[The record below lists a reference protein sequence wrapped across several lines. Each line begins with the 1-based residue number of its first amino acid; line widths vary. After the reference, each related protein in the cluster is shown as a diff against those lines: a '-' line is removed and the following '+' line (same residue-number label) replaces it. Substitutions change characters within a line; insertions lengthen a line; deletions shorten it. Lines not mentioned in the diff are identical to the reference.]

1 MKTSYRKFISLFTAV
16 CSVIFFFWIV
26 PKAERYGI
34 RYLVSHRILVRQI
47 YRLDAMGLLSTVLSA
62 ASNIFLII
70 CGALALYLLRKKD
83 GSGGKHGKYIS
94 PKRLCLSGV
103 WGFGAAEL
111 TIFLLTLLP
120 VQVQTDYS
128 SAMRSIGGR
137 PLWYLVFFT
146 AVHIILAAAA
156 EEFLFR
162 ELLYRLLEKFWKSIL
177 RSLVLSVLF
186 AAVHGNTVQAVYAFF
201 MGLLLCAVR
210 EKYDSVLY
218 TMVFHMMFNLFGS
231 GMLFAK
237 WGMYLMYV
245 GTAAFVVCA
254 VLFAADIKGCKSRK
268 KKKGKRYWM

>member
-16 CSVIFFFWIV
+16 CSVVFFFWIV

-47 YRLDAMGLLSTVLSA
+47 YRLDVMGLLSTVLSA
-62 ASNIFLII
+62 VSNLFLII
-70 CGALALYLLRKKD
+70 CGALALYLLRRKD
-83 GSGGKHGKYIS
+83 SSGGKPGRYIS

-111 TIFLLTLLP
+111 TIFSLTLLP
-120 VQVQTDYS
+120 AQVQTDYS
-128 SAMRSIGGR
+128 DAMGNIGGR
-137 PLWYLVFFT
+137 PLWYLVAFT

-162 ELLYRLLEKFWKSIL
+162 ELLYRLLGKFWKGIL
-177 RSLVLSVLF
+177 RSLLLSVLF
-186 AAVHGNTVQAVYAFF
+186 AAVHGNTVQAAYAFF
-201 MGLLLCAVR
+201 MGLLLCAIR
-210 EKYDSVLY
+210 DRYGSVFY
-218 TMVFHMMFNLFGS
+218 TVAFHMMFNLFGS

-245 GTAAFVVCA
+245 GTAAFAVCA

-268 KKKGKRYWM
+268 KKEGKRYWM